1 MRSASPPPGLSP
13 KLVSRH
19 PVPRAERVSSRI
31 ALLTSLLFVLPIVF
45 VFFWM
50 ISMSFKTQVDISS
63 ATPSLIPSHPT
74 TQWYGDL
81 LGRMPFGHYFLNSLI
96 VGVASTGL
104 GLLLGL
110 PAAYAIARW
119 KLTSASTAVLITRII
134 PAISNLIPWFIV
146 AKRIGLTDSLLLL
159 TLLHLTVTLPLIIW
173 IMIGFFEGLPEEL
186 EQAAKVDGCTVWQ
199 AFYRISLPL
208 VQPGLVAAGIL
219 AFISSWNNFLFAAVL
234 GGPNSQTLPVVVYNL
249 LSFEQANWGPLAA
262 GATLVCLPIVVATL
276 FFQRYLVEGLT
287 AGAVKG

>member
-1 MRSASPPPGLSP
+1 MRSVELPAPPRTGRRWKREQLDNAVGLLIS
-13 KLVSRH
+13 LV
-19 PVPRAERVSSRI
+19 
-31 ALLTSLLFVLPIVF
+31 FVIPIVF

-50 ISMSFKTQVDISS
+50 VSMSFKTQVEISS
-63 ATPSLIPSHPT
+63 AAPSLLPLQPT

-81 LGRMPFGHYFLNSLI
+81 LNRMPFAQYFFNSLV
-96 VGVASTGL
+96 VGISATVIGL
-104 GLLLGL
+104 TLGL

-119 KLTSASTAVLITRII
+119 KLTLASTVVLITRII
-134 PAISNLIPWFIV
+134 PAISFLIPWFIV

-173 IMIGFFEGLPEEL
+173 IMIGFFESLPAEL
-186 EQAAKVDGCTVWQ
+186 EQAARVDGCTAWQ
-199 AFYRISLPL
+199 AFYLIALPL
-208 VQPGLVAAGIL
+208 VQPGLVAAAIL